1 MSTERQM
8 KYLVDQLPGPA
19 ILATRRGELI
29 TVNPAARRLMGAVDW
44 RMAWTDLPTLWH
56 VLNWPPVPFHR
67 WPWNGMTLSVWDC
80 PLDPDESEAQLVLRH
95 IKPEGI
101 SDRAWTPR
109 LKRQLL
115 LGEHVGRIVHDLR
128 NPLTSLEWLATLLG
142 GECGTPQERQE
153 LAGHLVKAIR
163 SLNGLVSNLLVY
175 AKPMSLEGGR
185 VQVSPLF
192 DEIEWLAVQ
201 PIRQKGISIRR
212 QVEPGA
218 DIVWGDATLLQQAL
232 LNVLLN
238 AIQASNQDGGIDM
251 ICRRVKDGSQRGKSQ
266 KRPARIQIEVR
277 DTGCGIAQEDIPHIF
292 DPFFSKR
299 KGGTGLG
306 LSIVKQIVE
315 AHHGGIDIVS
325 QCGKGTTVRLNFP

>member
-8 KYLVDQLPGPA
+8 KNLVDQLPGPT
-19 ILATRRGELI
+19 ILATRRGKLI

-44 RMAWTDLPTLWH
+44 RMARTDLPTLWD

-67 WPWNGMTLSVWDC
+67 WQWNGMTLSVWDC

-95 IKPEGI
+95 IKPEVI
-101 SDRAWTPR
+101 SDGTWTPR

-142 GECGTPQERQE
+142 GECGTPQERQD
-153 LAGHLVKAIR
+153 LAGHLVKAVR

-175 AKPMSLEGGR
+175 AKPMSLEAGR
-185 VQVSPLF
+185 VQVSTLF
-192 DEIEWLAVQ
+192 DEIEWMAVQ
-201 PIRQKGISIRR
+201 PIRQKRISIRR

-218 DIVWGDATLLQQAL
+218 EILWGDSTLLQQAL

-238 AIQASNQDGGIDM
+238 AIHASSQDGGIEM
-251 ICRRVKDGSQRGKSQ
+251 VCRQVKDDPQRGKS
-266 KRPARIQIEVR
+266 REHPARIRIEVR
-277 DTGCGIAQEDIPHIF
+277 DAGCGIAQDDMRHIF

-315 AHHGGIDIVS
+315 AHHGVIEVVS
-325 QCGKGTTVRLNFP
+325 QCGKGTTVSLSFP